1 MRRKNMGKIIK
12 GKIVADA
19 LNEKLI
25 SEVEILKK
33 KGIIPKLLIMRVGSN
48 GSDLAYEKGALKKCK
63 KIGILSEV
71 REFPETIPQDEFISE
86 IKKANEDKAINGI
99 LIFRPFPKQLNENL
113 IKYEIAPDKDVDC
126 FSPVNVAKIME
137 KDPTGFSPCTP
148 SAVIEIL
155 KYYNVPMKGKRAVV
169 IGRSM
174 VVGKPVAMLL
184 LNENATVTICHSK
197 TEDMPSVC
205 SQADILVVGIGRAK
219 AVNSQYIKEGAAV
232 IDVGINT
239 DENGNLCGDVD
250 TEDCIEKSSMITPVP
265 GGVGS
270 VTTSILVK
278 HVIKACKQQNGGDS
292 IYE

>member
-1 MRRKNMGKIIK
+1 
-12 GKIVADA
+12 
-19 LNEKLI
+19 
-25 SEVEILKK
+25 
-33 KGIIPKLLIMRVGSN
+33 
-48 GSDLAYEKGALKKCK
+48 
-63 KIGILSEV
+63 
-71 REFPETIPQDEFISE
+71 
-86 IKKANEDKAINGI
+86 
-99 LIFRPFPKQLNENL
+99 
-113 IKYEIAPDKDVDC
+113 
-126 FSPVNVAKIME
+126 
-137 KDPTGFSPCTP
+137 
-148 SAVIEIL
+148 
-155 KYYNVPMKGKRAVV
+155 MKGRRAVV

-270 VTTSILVK
+270 VTTSILAK
-278 HVIKACKQQNGGDS
+278 HVIKACRQQNGGDS